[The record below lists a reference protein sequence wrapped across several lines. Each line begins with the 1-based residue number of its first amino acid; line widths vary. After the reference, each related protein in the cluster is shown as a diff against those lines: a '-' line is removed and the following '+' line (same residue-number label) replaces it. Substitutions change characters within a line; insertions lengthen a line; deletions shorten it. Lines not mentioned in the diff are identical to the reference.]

1 MDEDRIRTR
10 DPIRLGTAQ
19 RLVHTPPGDQ
29 RFHAR
34 DHAKIWIR
42 LCVLSGRDLADE
54 LFDARQ
60 RLALAIQEAV
70 RLRELLVFDA
80 HSGNAALL
88 ELADQTTHVVEVAV
102 TGVAV
107 Q

>member
-1 MDEDRIRTR
+1 MDEDGTR
-10 DPIRLGTAQ
+10 PREPIRLGTAQ

-80 HSGNAALL
+80 TSGNAALL
-88 ELADQTTHVVEVAV
+88 ELAYQTTHVVEVAV